1 MTRTAAVRPGAS
13 LSPRIFSV
21 EIFPP
26 KTDQGVERL
35 DRELAQLASL
45 APAYL
50 SVTCATDPGAAD
62 RTSRTVAWVRDRLG
76 ADADVVPHVV
86 AAGATRPSVRA
97 TLAGYRALGVRH
109 LVAIRGDVP
118 AGASVI
124 AGEFPH
130 AADLVAFI
138 RAEAGEA
145 FHIEAAAHPEFHPE
159 ASGAEADLAYFAA
172 KVAAGVDS
180 ALTQY
185 FYNADA
191 YFSFVE
197 SCARRGVRLPIVPG
211 IMPITGYERLARFSA
226 AAGVEIPRWL
236 RLRLDG
242 LASQPDALVAFGVDV
257 ISRLGEQLLAGGA
270 PGLHFYTMNRAEPTS
285 TLWKRLGLDRGS
297 PRRPTPHP
305 TV

>member
-1 MTRTAAVRPGAS
+1 MAGGST
-13 LSPRIFSV
+13 SPRTFSV

-26 KTDQGVERL
+26 KTAPGVERL
-35 DRELAQLASL
+35 ERELAQLASL

-50 SVTCATDPGAAD
+50 SVTCAPDPEAGD
-62 RTSRTVAWVRDRLG
+62 RTYRTVAWVRDRLG
-76 ADADVVPHVV
+76 ADVDVVPHVI
-86 AAGATRPSVRA
+86 AAEATRPSVRA
-97 TLAGYRALGVRH
+97 ILASYRALGIRH

-118 AGASVI
+118 PGASAI
-124 AGEFPH
+124 AGDFPH
-130 AADLVAFI
+130 AADLIAFI
-138 RAEAGEA
+138 RAEAGET
-145 FHIEAAAHPEFHPE
+145 FRIEAAAHPEFHPE
-159 ASGAEADLAYFAA
+159 ACSAEADLAYFAA

-197 SCARRGVRLPIVPG
+197 SCARRGLALPIVPG

-226 AAGVEIPRWL
+226 SVGVEIPRWL

-242 LASQPDALVAFGVDV
+242 LASQPDALAAFGVDV
-257 ISRLGEQLLAGGA
+257 VSRLGEQLLAGGA

-297 PRRPTPHP
+297 PRQPTSPP